1 MKYPAPQ
8 TNGRCFCDFCV
19 FTSVEVDSTDEIARL
34 ALPRVFGFWWRLW
47 RSSKVLLEP
56 QHGFHVF
63 FLHSVLSVSPWVFSW
78 AWVKIPTRLF
88 GSLLSQVLTLNE
100 PFKKKILNT
109 AHKAILTTSSLT
121 HWVVRTTT
129 GFVMILQKDSA
140 RRWILVS
147 WLSKCK
153 KESTHTVNQHFR
165 ESTWFAPMFDEWTRQ
180 KERRASIGVWKARLG
195 RQHEISMSHIYT
207 IGVGNSNVFYFH
219 PWGTDPIWLA
229 HIFQMAWWTNHQLDT
244 PFRSIIQQYFNWN
257 ISESWGNATPF
268 AHFHRVSIEQWPKNR
283 KTWLFAV

>member
-1 MKYPAPQ
+1 MGDAFAPSRVLRL
-8 TNGRCFCDFCV
+8 TALMRLRGWLCRESLDSGGDFD
-19 FTSVEVDSTDEIARL
+19 EVPRL
-34 ALPRVFGFWWRLW
+34 
-47 RSSKVLLEP
+47 LLEP

-63 FLHSVLSVSPWVFSW
+63 FLHSFLSVSPWVFSW

-100 PFKKKILNT
+100 PFSKKILNT

-165 ESTWFAPMFDEWTRQ
+165 ESTWFAPIFDEWTRQ
-180 KERRASIGVWKARLG
+180 KERRASIGVWKARVG

-207 IGVGNSNVFYFH
+207 IGGGNSNIFYFH
-219 PWGTDPIWLA
+219 PGELIQFDLRIFFKWLGEPT
-229 HIFQMAWWTNHQLDT
+229 TN
-244 PFRSIIQQYFNWN
+244 
-257 ISESWGNATPF
+257 
-268 AHFHRVSIEQWPKNR
+268 
-283 KTWLFAV
+283 